1 MNAEK
6 RARLEAAGFT
16 VGTVAEF
23 LELTPEES
31 DYIEAKLALRFL
43 LRAARERAGLTQ
55 AEAARR
61 IGTSQSRLSKMEGGD
76 PAVTLD
82 LLVRSTLKLGVRYAE
97 IGKAIAEW
105 PGAPSARPPRARP
118 TRRTEARPPRR
129 STSPRP
135 AGRKATAPAG

>member
-16 VGTVAEF
+16 VGSVAEF

-31 DYIEAKLALRFL
+31 DYIEAKLALRFF
-43 LRAARERAGLTQ
+43 LRGVRERAGLTQ

-82 LLVRSTLKLGVRYAE
+82 LLVRSALKLGARYAD

-105 PGAPSARPPRARP
+105 PGAPSTRPPRAKP
-118 TRRTEARPPRR
+118 TRRTPARAPRR
-129 STSPRP
+129 GTSSR
-135 AGRKATAPAG
+135 ASRRVVTGA

>member
-16 VGTVAEF
+16 VGSVAEF

-31 DYIEAKLALRFL
+31 DYIEAKLALRFF
-43 LRAARERAGLTQ
+43 LRGVRERAGLTQ

-82 LLVRSTLKLGVRYAE
+82 LLVRSALKLGARYAD

-105 PGAPSARPPRARP
+105 PGAPSTKPPRAKP
-118 TRRTEARPPRR
+118 TRRTPARAPRR
-129 STSPRP
+129 GTSSR
-135 AGRKATAPAG
+135 ASRRVVTGA

>member
-16 VGTVAEF
+16 VGSVAEF

-31 DYIEAKLALRFL
+31 DYIEAKLALRFF
-43 LRAARERAGLTQ
+43 LRGVRERAGLTQ

-82 LLVRSTLKLGVRYAE
+82 LLVRSALKLGARYAD
-97 IGKAIAEW
+97 IGKAIAQW
-105 PGAPSARPPRARP
+105 PGAPSTRPPRAKP
-118 TRRTEARPPRR
+118 TRRTPARPPRR
-129 STSPRP
+129 GASPRS
-135 AGRKATAPAG
+135 ARRVVTGA

>member
-16 VGTVAEF
+16 VGSVAEF
-23 LELTPEES
+23 LDLTREES
-31 DYIEAKLALRFL
+31 DYIEAKLALRFF
-43 LRAARERAGLTQ
+43 LRGVRERAGLTQ
-55 AEAARR
+55 AEAAKL

-82 LLVRSTLKLGVRYAE
+82 LLVRSALKLGARYAD

-105 PGAPSARPPRARP
+105 PGAPSTRPPRAKP
-118 TRRTEARPPRR
+118 TRRTPARAPRR
-129 STSPRP
+129 GTSSRTSRRVVT
-135 AGRKATAPAG
+135 GS

>member
-23 LELTPEES
+23 LELTSEES
-31 DYIEAKLALRFL
+31 DYIEAKMALRFF
-43 LRAARERAGLTQ
+43 LRGVRERAGLTQ

-82 LLVRSTLKLGVRYAE
+82 LLVRSALKLGARYAD

-105 PGAPSARPPRARP
+105 PGAPSTRPPRAKP
-118 TRRTEARPPRR
+118 TRRTPARAPRR
-129 STSPRP
+129 DTPSRAARRVVT
-135 AGRKATAPAG
+135 GG

>member
-16 VGTVAEF
+16 VGTVAGF

-31 DYIEAKLALRFL
+31 DYIETKLALRLL
-43 LRAARERAGLTQ
+43 LRGLRERAGLTQ

-76 PAVTLD
+76 PAVTVD
-82 LLVRSTLKLGVRYAE
+82 LLVRSALKLGARYAD

-105 PGAPSARPPRARP
+105 PGAPSARPAPARP
-118 TRRTEARPPRR
+118 ARAGTRSPRLSTTARPSRR
-129 STSPRP
+129 NTV
-135 AGRKATAPAG
+135 APGG